1 MKRQLQF
8 LGFLSKTLTK
18 LHSKDKFIAVSGSL
32 GKTTTVR
39 CAKLILSQKFKTLST
54 NPNEDFMLSVS
65 STLLK
70 VNPTHKKVILE
81 MGIKGEGDMDFYLS
95 QVKPKV
101 GVFTKITQFSKEN
114 SKLLDSLSGE
124 VAILNWDDVYS
135 KKMVEEFEG
144 QIIYYG
150 TDPQNCTVWA
160 GNLRIENFR
169 TTFELNLGVERVKV
183 EFPLLGLHQV
193 YPALAAATLGVVY
206 DIPLTKIKRAL
217 ESVQPEEHKLQLL
230 LGPNGSFILDDTF
243 SAQEVEGAIETLVQL
258 PARRRILVLGDL
270 GSEYTE
276 KVISSL
282 AQKIYKEKLDFV
294 FLGINVNLIAEE
306 LKNLGF
312 WEERLESNL
321 QNSKIVGKLLKTLG
335 KGDICLIKGSK
346 LVRLDEVVKRI
357 SKK

>member
-1 MKRQLQF
+1 M
-8 LGFLSKTLTK
+8 
-18 LHSKDKFIAVSGSL
+18 
-32 GKTTTVR
+32 
-39 CAKLILSQKFKTLST
+39 
-54 NPNEDFMLSVS
+54 
-65 STLLK
+65 
-70 VNPTHKKVILE
+70 
-81 MGIKGEGDMDFYLS
+81 
-95 QVKPKV
+95 
-101 GVFTKITQFSKEN
+101 
-114 SKLLDSLSGE
+114 
-124 VAILNWDDVYS
+124 
-135 KKMVEEFEG
+135 
-144 QIIYYG
+144 
-150 TDPQNCTVWA
+150 
-160 GNLRIENFR
+160 
-169 TTFELNLGVERVKV
+169 
-183 EFPLLGLHQV
+183 HQV
-193 YPALAAATLGVVY
+193 YPALAAAALGVVY

-217 ESVQPEEHKLQLL
+217 ESIQPEEHKLQLL

-276 KVISSL
+276 KVISNL